1 MKYSFSQDLTQ
12 KAKQLAQ
19 QLCMDYIELDRI
31 ACVKSTGSKTRR
43 TIARIHTIGK
53 VMQLGMQQKPFYTIE
68 LISEKFD
75 KQSEEEKTKTLIHE
89 LMHIPAGFKGG
100 FRQHKP
106 FVTGKKVE
114 ELYKQLLTQKNQQ
127 TTNPQSYT

>member
-1 MKYSFSQDLTQ
+1 MRYDFSEEWTLR
-12 KAKQLAQ
+12 AKGIA
-19 QLCMDYIELDRI
+19 IELGMNHIELERI
-31 ACVKSTGSKTRR
+31 ACVKSKGSKSRR

-53 VMQLGMQQKPFYTIE
+53 VMQLGMKEKPFYTIE
-68 LISEKFD
+68 LLSEKFD
-75 KQSEEEKTKTLIHE
+75 RQSLEDQTKTIIHE

-114 ELYKQLLTQKNQQ
+114 EMFRKLQEKSK
-127 TTNPQSYT
+127 YT

>member
-1 MKYSFSQDLTQ
+1 MKYSFSEELTQ
-12 KAKQLAQ
+12 KAKQLA
-19 QLCMDYIELDRI
+19 IELGMQHIELERI
-31 ACVKSTGSKTRR
+31 ACVKSFGSKSRR

-75 KQSEEEKTKTLIHE
+75 KQSEAEKAKTLIHE

-106 FVTGKKVE
+106 FVTARSVE
-114 ELYKQLLTQKNQQ
+114 ELFSRLKK
-127 TTNPQSYT
+127 P

>member
-1 MKYSFSQDLTQ
+1 MRYEFSQELTS
-12 KAKQLAQ
+12 KAKEIAESLG
-19 QLCMDYIELDRI
+19 MGHIEMERI
-31 ACVKSTGSKTRR
+31 ACVKSKGSKSRR

-53 VMQLGMQQKPFYTIE
+53 VMQLGMQEKPFYTIE
-68 LISEKFD
+68 LLSEKFD
-75 KQSEEEKTKTLIHE
+75 RQSIEEQTKTIIHE

-114 ELYKQLLTQKNQQ
+114 EMFKTLQEKSK
-127 TTNPQSYT
+127 YT